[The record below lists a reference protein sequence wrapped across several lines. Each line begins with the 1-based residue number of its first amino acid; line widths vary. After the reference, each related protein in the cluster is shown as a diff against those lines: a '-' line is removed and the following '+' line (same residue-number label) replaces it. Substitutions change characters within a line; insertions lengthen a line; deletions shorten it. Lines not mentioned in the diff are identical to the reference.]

1 MAWLGMVRSEVFN
14 GCLNMFDLALLDL
27 LDHVSASVAL
37 AWLSDV

>member
-1 MAWLGMVRSEVFN
+1 MAWLGTVRFEVFN
-14 GCLNMFDLALLDL
+14 GGLNMFGLALLDL